1 MNLPDSLMRQVHQ
14 RAEADHRT
22 VTSLVERALRE
33 LLARDQSVPEVE
45 ELLPTYGAPGSR
57 ALVDVDDRDALYAA
71 LDADR
76 PE

>member
-1 MNLPDSLMRQVHQ
+1 MRQARQ

-22 VTSLVERALRE
+22 VTSLVEQALRE
-33 LLARDQSVPEVE
+33 LLARDQTVREVE

-57 ALVDVDDRDALYAA
+57 ALVDVDDRDALYVA
-71 LDADR
+71 LDAER